1 MRIRKLKIFKT
12 LIFLLIFSST
22 NVYSQKIA
30 LIARDFDRPMLFT
43 DSVSAEQVKSGYFP
57 IEKTNIDTFYAN
69 VKYLID
75 MLKIRQRAK
84 MQSFELRSG
93 TSIIK
98 VSRVPYSN
106 GDRYIAIAKNK
117 EDEIEAIM
125 PLISHQI
132 SNKKSAKRLQLLLD
146 YLTNNKSLFMKPY
159 GITPKIYNVVVI
171 TE

>member
-1 MRIRKLKIFKT
+1 MEIKKYRFFEILTF
-12 LIFLLIFSST
+12 FLIFSST
-22 NVYSQKIA
+22 EAYCQKIA
-30 LIARDFDRPMLFT
+30 LISRDFDRPILFT
-43 DSVSAEQVKSGYFP
+43 DSVTAEQVKSGYFP

-69 VKYLID
+69 VRYLSDI
-75 MLKIRQRAK
+75 LKIRQRAK
-84 MQSFELRSG
+84 MQSFELKSG

-106 GDRYIAIAKNK
+106 GDRYFAIAKNK
-117 EDEIEAIM
+117 VDEIEAIM
-125 PLISHQI
+125 PLINHQI

>member
-1 MRIRKLKIFKT
+1 MRIKKHTIFKILT
-12 LIFLLIFSST
+12 FLLVFSSI

-30 LIARDFDRPMLFT
+30 LIARDFERPMLFT

-57 IEKTNIDTFYAN
+57 IEKANIDTFYAN

-93 TSIIK
+93 TSTIK

-106 GDRYIAIAKNK
+106 GDRYTAIAKNK

-125 PLISHQI
+125 PLIDHQI

-146 YLTNNKSLFMKPY
+146 YLTNNKSLFTKPY
-159 GITPKIYNVVVI
+159 GITPKIYNVAVI